1 MSSNSVP
8 LPALTRAAGTT
19 PAPHRGVG
27 RILRA
32 LVAVVIVTVCGVA
45 GFANAFVR
53 SVEASGAAHVLN
65 LFIAGGSRAS
75 NSTYLVWVTQ
85 SRLVGFHV
93 TAECTVLIILIP
105 LLLLA
110 ATMIALTRVA
120 WWRAA
125 LAIVATVLIVLAVNV
140 ARLAFIG
147 WATQLWGV
155 GFGYTVSHTFV
166 GSVIGIAGF
175 AGGLAVLVL
184 TMGARPRTW
193 SSRSRRARHSG

>member
-1 MSSNSVP
+1 MSPTSVP
-8 LPALTRAAGTT
+8 LPLLARTDE
-19 PAPHRGVG
+19 PAPKRRAG

-32 LVAVVIVTVCGVA
+32 VVAVVIVALCGVSA
-45 GFANAFVR
+45 FANGFVR
-53 SVEASGAAHVLN
+53 SVEAFGAAHLLN

-110 ATMIALTRVA
+110 ATMIALTRVT

-140 ARLAFIG
+140 VRLAFIG

-155 GFGYTVSHTFV
+155 GFGYTLSHTFV

-175 AGGLAVLVL
+175 AAGLAVLVL

-193 SSRSRRARHSG
+193 ASRSRRARHSH

>member
-1 MSSNSVP
+1 MSSTSVP
-8 LPALTRAAGTT
+8 LPVLARTDE
-19 PAPHRGVG
+19 PAPKRRTG

-32 LVAVVIVTVCGVA
+32 LVAFVIVAVCGVA
-45 GFANAFVR
+45 AFANAIVR
-53 SVEASGAAHVLN
+53 SVEAFGAAHLLN

-110 ATMIALTRVA
+110 ATMIALTRVT

-140 ARLAFIG
+140 VRLAFIG

-155 GFGYTVSHTFV
+155 GFGYTFSHTFV

-175 AGGLAVLVL
+175 AAGLTVLVL
-184 TMGARPRTW
+184 TMGSRPRTW
-193 SSRSRRARHSG
+193 ASRSRRARYSR

>member
-1 MSSNSVP
+1 MSSHSVP
-8 LPALTRAAGTT
+8 SSVAALRTE
-19 PAPHRGVG
+19 PAPKRRTG
-27 RILRA
+27 RFLRV
-32 LVAVVIVTVCGVA
+32 LVAAVIVAVCAVA
-45 GFANAFVR
+45 GVANAFVR
-53 SVEASGAAHVLN
+53 SVEAYGAAHLLN

-110 ATMIALTRVA
+110 AAIIGLTRVA

-125 LAIVATVLIVLAVNV
+125 LGIVATVLIVLAVNV

-147 WATQLWGV
+147 WATQQWGI
-155 GFGYTVSHTFV
+155 GFGYTLSHTFV

-175 AGGLAVLVL
+175 VVGLAVLVL
-184 TMGARPRTW
+184 TMGARPRSW
-193 SSRSRRARHSG
+193 ISRSRRARHSR